1 MQSFV
6 EKARTY
12 IKALMTAGG
21 FTVEDVATMTE
32 SSVSTFKNFL
42 SGKTSKNPGFD
53 SITNWILALGGDL
66 NELVGYDKKK
76 EIEVNSQLSLKETYE
91 IRVSDMANFYETRIE
106 DIKALC
112 EMRIADAQKNCEI
125 RISDLKQNYEE
136 RLKEQRELLSNHK
149 EHHV

>member
-12 IKALMTAGG
+12 MKALMKAGDY
-21 FTVEDVATMTE
+21 TIEDVATITE
-32 SSVSTFKNFL
+32 SSVNTLKNFL

-53 SITNWILALGGDL
+53 SITNWILGLGGDL

-91 IRVSDMANFYETRIE
+91 VRMSDIASFYDKRIE
-106 DIKALC
+106 EVKTLC
-112 EMRIADAQKNCEI
+112 ELRIADIQKCCEI
-125 RISDLKQNYEE
+125 RISDLKQSYEE
-136 RLKEQRELLSNHK
+136 RMKEQRELLLNRK
-149 EHHV
+149 